1 KQKRSTQQTRV
12 DKACEWKCRRL
23 RYLALHDLN
32 LTSCPDK
39 SLSRKRE
46 KKKRDEWLVMGYVEV
61 EDRPLENSAGNRQKM
76 R

>member
-1 KQKRSTQQTRV
+1 KRLMQRTRV
-12 DKACEWKCRRL
+12 DKAREWKCRRL
-23 RYLALHDLN
+23 RYLASHDLN

-39 SLSRKRE
+39 SKESERE
-46 KKKRDEWLVMGYVEV
+46 RGEWLVMGYVEV